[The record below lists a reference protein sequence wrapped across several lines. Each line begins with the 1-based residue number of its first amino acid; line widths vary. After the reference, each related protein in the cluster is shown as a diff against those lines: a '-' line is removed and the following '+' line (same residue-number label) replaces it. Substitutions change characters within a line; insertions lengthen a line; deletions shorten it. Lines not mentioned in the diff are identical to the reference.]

1 MYSIPE
7 SYFLSWNNSF
17 FFFFLNKIIGQIEYI
32 IFWQAREKE
41 LKKQKALEKAAKLQ
55 VRRIY
60 FFVEWIIYLYAL
72 GLCIMISVFHFF

>member
-7 SYFLSWNNSF
+7 SYFLSWNNS
-17 FFFFLNKIIGQIEYI
+17 FFFLNKIIGQIEYI